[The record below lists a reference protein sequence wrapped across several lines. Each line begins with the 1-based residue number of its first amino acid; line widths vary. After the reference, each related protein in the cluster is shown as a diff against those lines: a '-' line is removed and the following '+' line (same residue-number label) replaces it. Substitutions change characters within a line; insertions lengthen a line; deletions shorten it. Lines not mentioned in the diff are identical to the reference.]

1 MPENY
6 SLTVDTDPI
15 AVFLG
20 ETTSASTTG
29 DVAHRYEVNIS
40 PEPLEIVGTMPLHLS
55 ADNLNFKTIKYE
67 TYNPLHVDR
76 IIFSPPA
83 TIVFWEDGTKTV
95 VKCADGEPFSEYNGF
110 AAALLKKV
118 FGSNSAVKKIIQRKK
133 QYAAPAKANSN
144 SAKDADLEQRFK
156 ELVNEYEH
164 LKNRAE
170 NLNLY
175 LRKVETTFPV
185 TWLTLLDAFSDMP
198 GYESIMEESHGN

>member
-1 MPENY
+1 MLNY
-6 SLTVDTDPI
+6 EPADHLN
-15 AVFLG
+15 
-20 ETTSASTTG
+20 
-29 DVAHRYEVNIS
+29 VA
-40 PEPLEIVGTMPLHLS
+40 
-55 ADNLNFKTIKYE
+55 
-67 TYNPLHVDR
+67 R

-83 TIVFWEDGTKTV
+83 TIVFWKDGTKTV

-144 SAKDADLEQRFK
+144 SAKDADLERRFK
-156 ELVNEYEH
+156 ELVNEYER

-175 LRKVETTFPV
+175 LRKVETTFPG
-185 TWLTLLDAFSDMP
+185 TWLALSEEFSDMP